1 MMPKLQAQVLVRK
14 LQGLIDAA
22 FARRAHGPAAHALR
36 TALPPHCITRR
47 CGTDTA
53 EPVAAASP
61 KPTLTPTLILTLTSL
76 PPTPTRM
83 RSPAEHPGPHP
94 LARILEYLDEL
105 RSRGCFGG
113 DSQQG
118 AAPAKLPLPALLE
131 QVARLR
137 PGEARA
143 GRSVAERAFTVLTER
158 WLATALIDA
167 ARLDAATA
175 RISAADGAARDA
187 AVLAELVSLAAPPR
201 QHGEEA
207 LGGRREDECTL
218 TSQGPG

>member
-61 KPTLTPTLILTLTSL
+61 KPTLTPTLTLTLTSL

-187 AVLAELVSLAAPPR
+187 AVLAELVSLAAPPAPR
-201 QHGEEA
+201 QHGEE
-207 LGGRREDECTL
+207 GRREDECTL
-218 TSQGPG
+218 TSQGKS

>member
-1 MMPKLQAQVLVRK
+1 MMAKLQAQVLVRK

-22 FARRAHGPAAHALR
+22 FARRARGPAAHALR

-61 KPTLTPTLILTLTSL
+61 KPTLTPTLTLTLASP

-113 DSQQG
+113 DRQQG

-187 AVLAELVSLAAPPR
+187 AVLAELVSLAAPPAPR
-201 QHGEEA
+201 QHGEE
-207 LGGRREDECTL
+207 GRREDECTL
-218 TSQGPG
+218 TVPR

>member
-1 MMPKLQAQVLVRK
+1 MMAKLQAQVFVRK

-22 FARRAHGPAAHALR
+22 FARRARGPAAHALR
-36 TALPPHCITRR
+36 TALPPHGITRR
-47 CGTDTA
+47 CATDTA
-53 EPVAAASP
+53 EPVAASP
-61 KPTLTPTLILTLTSL
+61 KPTLTPTLTLTLAS
-76 PPTPTRM
+76 PTPTRM

-187 AVLAELVSLAAPPR
+187 AVLAELVSLAAPSAPR
-201 QHGEEA
+201 QHGEE
-207 LGGRREDECTL
+207 GRREDECTL
-218 TSQGPG
+218 TVPR

>member
-1 MMPKLQAQVLVRK
+1 MAKLQAQVFVRK

-22 FARRAHGPAAHALR
+22 FARRARGPAAHALR
-36 TALPPHCITRR
+36 TALPPHGITRR
-47 CGTDTA
+47 CATDTA
-53 EPVAAASP
+53 EPVAASP
-61 KPTLTPTLILTLTSL
+61 KPTLTPTLTLTLAS
-76 PPTPTRM
+76 PTPTRM

-187 AVLAELVSLAAPPR
+187 AVLAELVSLAAPSAPR
-201 QHGEEA
+201 QHGEE
-207 LGGRREDECTL
+207 GRREDECTL
-218 TSQGPG
+218 TVPR